1 MFEGEYKNGKKWKGK
16 EYNSKGKLLF
26 KGKYSNGEKQKGKE
40 YDSEGTLIFK
50 DEYLDGKKWNGKVK
64 EYNDD
69 KLIFDVNTWKEKNG
83 MEKDIIM
90 KETKSMY

>member
-1 MFEGEYKNGKKWKGK
+1 MERDLMIMEIIYELINGNGTIKDYVNDILMFEGEYKNGKKWKGK

-50 DEYLDGKKWNGKVK
+50 DEYWM
-64 EYNDD
+64 
-69 KLIFDVNTWKEKNG
+69 EKNG
-83 MEKDIIM
+83 MEK
-90 KETKSMY
+90 